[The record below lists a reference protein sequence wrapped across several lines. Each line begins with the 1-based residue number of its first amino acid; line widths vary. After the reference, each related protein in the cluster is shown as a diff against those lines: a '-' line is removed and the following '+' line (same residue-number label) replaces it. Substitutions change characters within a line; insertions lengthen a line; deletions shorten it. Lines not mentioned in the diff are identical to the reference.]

1 MNINNITMVG
11 NLTDTPAAGNLSN
24 GTAANMRVATHVE
37 YTETSSGQK
46 VKRSDFFDVEAYGK
60 LAENCLA
67 ELKKGDRIVVSGSL
81 RYDEWTDDA
90 GNKRSKAKIR
100 AGVVGKSLE
109 F

>member
-1 MNINNITMVG
+1 MNINNVTVVG
-11 NLTDTPAAGNLSN
+11 NLTNAPAAGALSN

-37 YTETSSGQK
+37 YAEAGSGEK

-60 LAENCLA
+60 LADNCLA

-81 RYDEWTDDA
+81 RYDEWSDDA
-90 GNKRSKAKIR
+90 GNRRSKAKIR
-100 AGVVGKSLE
+100 AGVIGKSLE